1 MEAVPQ
7 QRFAVVS
14 RSGNRGKRGKAGRS
28 WYFSCN
34 NAGHLQLEDASIP
47 YNMKFSERIA
57 PFMAATGLFAF
68 PFTPAF
74 SQDAP
79 KYSNEFLSIG
89 VGARSLGMGYAHV
102 AAVNDV
108 TAGYWN
114 PAGLLG
120 VKGDLQVG
128 AMHSEYFAGIAKYDY
143 IAIAKPID
151 TASTIGI
158 SFIRFGVDDIPNT
171 TELIDNNGNLDYN
184 RITTF
189 SAADNAFLLSYAR
202 KLKVPG
208 LRLGANAKVVYRKV
222 GPFAKAW
229 GFGLDAGMQYD
240 RGNWRLAAM
249 ARDITGTFNAWSYTL
264 DQRTKDVFQQTGNEL
279 PVNGVEVT
287 LPRLVLGVARQFRFG
302 NKVDLLAEVNLENTF
317 DGKRNALIASNTWS
331 GDPRLGIEL
340 GYARVVFVRAGVN
353 NFQYVTDIN
362 DKKSLN
368 FQPNIGVGLKIKSV
382 ALDYALTDIGD
393 NSVALYSNVF
403 SLRFDLFKKAG
414 GS

>member
-1 MEAVPQ
+1 M
-7 QRFAVVS
+7 RFF
-14 RSGNRGKRGKAGRS
+14 GKRTRRLLAVGALVLPPVLL
-28 WYFSCN
+28 W
-34 NAGHLQLEDASIP
+34 A
-47 YNMKFSERIA
+47 
-57 PFMAATGLFAF
+57 
-68 PFTPAF
+68 
-74 SQDAP
+74 QDAP
-79 KYSNEFLSIG
+79 KYSNEFLAIG
-89 VGARSLGMGYAHV
+89 VGARSLGMGYSHV

-120 VKGDLQVG
+120 VRGDLQVG

-151 TASTIGI
+151 SASVIGI

-184 RITTF
+184 RITSF
-189 SAADNAFLLSYAR
+189 SAADNAFLISYAR

-208 LRLGANAKVVYRKV
+208 LRLGANAKVVYRSV

-249 ARDITGTFNAWSYTL
+249 ARDITGTFNAWSYSL
-264 DQRTKDVFQQTGNEL
+264 DQRTKDVFLKTGNEL
-279 PVNGVEVT
+279 PANGVEVT
-287 LPRLVLGVARQFRFG
+287 LPRLVLGVARQFKCG
-302 NKVDLLAEVNLENTF
+302 SKVDLLAELNLENTF
-317 DGKRNALIASNTWS
+317 DGKRNTLIASNTWS
-331 GDPRLGIEL
+331 GDPRLGLEV
-340 GYARVVFVRAGVN
+340 GYARVVYLRAGVN

-362 DKKSLN
+362 DHRSLN

-403 SLRFDLFKKAG
+403 SLRFDLFKHPG
-414 GS
+414 T

>member
-1 MEAVPQ
+1 MNVAGGYSWRMVAV
-7 QRFAVVS
+7 
-14 RSGNRGKRGKAGRS
+14 
-28 WYFSCN
+28 
-34 NAGHLQLEDASIP
+34 
-47 YNMKFSERIA
+47 
-57 PFMAATGLFAF
+57 GLI
-68 PFTPAF
+68 AF
-74 SQDAP
+74 SFATAQAQDAP

-120 VKGDLQVG
+120 VRGDLQVG

-151 TASTIGI
+151 SSSVIGF
-158 SFIRFGVDDIPNT
+158 SYIRFGVDDIPNT
-171 TELIDNNGNLDYN
+171 TELIDNNGNLDYD
-184 RITTF
+184 RITSF
-189 SAADNAFLLSYAR
+189 SAADNAFLVSYAR

-208 LRLGANAKVVYRKV
+208 LRIGANAKVIYRNV

-229 GFGLDAGMQYD
+229 GFGLDAGIQYD
-240 RGNWRLAAM
+240 RGQWRLAAM
-249 ARDITGTFNAWSYTL
+249 GRDITGTFNAWSYTL
-264 DQRTKDVFQQTGNEL
+264 DQRTKDVFAQTGNEL

-287 LPRLVLGVARQFRFG
+287 LPRLVLGVARQFKFG
-302 NKVDLLAEVNLENTF
+302 SKVDLLAEVNLENTF
-317 DGKRNALIASNTWS
+317 DGERNTLLASSTWS
-331 GDPRLGIEL
+331 GDPRLGIEV
-340 GYARVVFVRAGVN
+340 GYAHVVYLRAGVN
-353 NFQYVTDIN
+353 NFQYVTDID
-362 DKKSLN
+362 DKQTLN

-403 SLRFDLFKKAG
+403 SLRFDLFKNGG

>member
-1 MEAVPQ
+1 
-7 QRFAVVS
+7 
-14 RSGNRGKRGKAGRS
+14 
-28 WYFSCN
+28 
-34 NAGHLQLEDASIP
+34 
-47 YNMKFSERIA
+47 MKFSERIA
-57 PFMAATGLFAF
+57 PFMAATGLFAL
-68 PFTPAF
+68 PFAPAF

-287 LPRLVLGVARQFRFG
+287 LPRLVLGVARQFKFG